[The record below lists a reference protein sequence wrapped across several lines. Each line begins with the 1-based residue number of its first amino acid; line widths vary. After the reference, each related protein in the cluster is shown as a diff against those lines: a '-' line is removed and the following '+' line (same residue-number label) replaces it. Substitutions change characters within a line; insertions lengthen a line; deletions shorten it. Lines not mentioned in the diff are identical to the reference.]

1 MSVNAMPALRAALIA
16 ATVLAATGPG
26 AAWAQRNPAY
36 EAARASGHVGEKTD
50 GYLGYPVA
58 PDAATRA
65 LVEDINIKRRAVYSE
80 KARAANA
87 TVEEYAFTSGCRLIL
102 QTVPG
107 EKYQTPSGA
116 WTTRSA
122 GLPDRDDRCP
132 A

>member
-1 MSVNAMPALRAALIA
+1 MSVKTLSVI
-16 ATVLAATGPG
+16 LAAG
-26 AAWAQRNPAY
+26 AVVATAVTPTFAQRNPAY
-36 EAARASGHVGEKTD
+36 EAARASGKVGEKTD

-102 QTVPG
+102 QTVAG

-116 WTTRSA
+116 WTTRGS
-122 GLPDRDDRCP
+122 GVPDRDDRCP